1 MKKVIATVT
10 IAMLI
15 PCLLTGCIK
24 KAEPAKE
31 TSQSGKRS
39 MRSVEIERIVR
50 LSSIRKT
57 RPFNMGRSSNLHVS
71 YVVVSSQSHD
81 A

>member
-24 KAEPAKE
+24 KAEPTKE
-31 TSQSGKRS
+31 YLR
-39 MRSVEIERIVR
+39 
-50 LSSIRKT
+50 
-57 RPFNMGRSSNLHVS
+57 
-71 YVVVSSQSHD
+71 
-81 A
+81 